1 MAHSSTL
8 TGGVS
13 ESVAAAL
20 LMSKGF
26 SVFTALAPE
35 TYDLICVGTDGN
47 GDKEICKVQVKT
59 VKIRNDREG
68 QLVIRCGNMRGVTY
82 SKLDVD
88 YILGVHGTRGWLVE
102 NREVGEY
109 WSQSFEADSEKWT
122 ELRLEDDSYD
132 KD

>member
-26 SVFTALAPE
+26 SGFTAWAPE
-35 TYDLICVGTDGN
+35 TYDLNCDGTDEN
-47 GDKEICKVQVKT
+47 GDKEINKMQVRT
-59 VKIRNDREG
+59 VKISNDREG
-68 QLVIRCGNMRGVTY
+68 QRVSRGANQSGVPY
-82 SKLDVD
+82 SKQNVD

-109 WSQSFEADSEKWT
+109 WSQSFEAASEKWT